1 MFNLKL
7 NDAKFFSNATN
18 IISDFIAEASF
29 KITKEG
35 FKLVAM
41 DPANISMVILNI
53 LPSAFTEY
61 KVEKDEE
68 ITVNVETL
76 KMALKRAKPTDSIMF
91 TADEGALIISL
102 TGKTSKKFKIPLLEK
117 EGGEKN
123 IPSLNFNAE
132 LEIDANEFK
141 DYIEDASVV
150 SDALIMNATKEKV
163 QLIAGEKSSKVEIDI
178 GKDSKEVLVNMDVK
192 EESKS
197 IYSIEYLKKIS
208 KAATISDT
216 ALIKFSQDYPLRL
229 DFKSLNQLQM
239 SFILAP
245 RIENQ

>member
-1 MFNLKL
+1 MFSLKL
-7 NDAKFFSNATN
+7 DDAKFFSNATN
-18 IISDFIAEASF
+18 VISDFIAEATF
-29 KITKEG
+29 KITKDG

-61 KVEKDEE
+61 KVESEEE

-76 KMALKRAKPTDSIMF
+76 KMALKRAKTGDSISF
-91 TADEGALIISL
+91 STDESALLISFS
-102 TGKTSKKFKIPLLEK
+102 GKTSKKFKIPLLEK

-132 LEIDANEFK
+132 IEIDANEFK

-150 SDALIMNATKEKV
+150 GDALTFHATKDEIK
-163 QLIAGEKSSKVEIDI
+163 LMAGEKSSKVEINI
-178 GKDSKEVLVNMDVK
+178 NKESKDVLVNLNVK

-197 IYSIEYLKKIS
+197 IYSIEYLKKIA
-208 KAATISDT
+208 KASTISDT
-216 ALIKFSQDYPLRL
+216 ATIKFSQDYPLRI
-229 DFKSLNQLQM
+229 DFKALDKLSM